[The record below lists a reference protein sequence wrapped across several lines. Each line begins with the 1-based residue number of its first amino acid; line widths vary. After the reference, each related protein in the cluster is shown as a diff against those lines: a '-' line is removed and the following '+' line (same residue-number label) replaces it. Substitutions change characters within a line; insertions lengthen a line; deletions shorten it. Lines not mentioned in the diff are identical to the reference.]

1 VAANWSVKAE
11 YLFIDLLGSDTLA
24 IPGGS
29 AKAGNVPISV
39 ARVGVNYFFG
49 GP

>member
-1 VAANWSVKAE
+1 VKAE
-11 YLFIDLLGSDTLA
+11 YLFVDLLGSDALT

-29 AKAGNVPISV
+29 AKGGNVPMSV